1 MTEQID
7 VQDTKKTAPKKIDPK
22 KMSLA
27 EKKAYVQKM
36 EDAQYE
42 RDSEMISCIFRY
54 LERPG
59 DTLKFKYSQYARDG
73 FPEYEFKDGERY
85 RMRRDVI
92 KHLNN
97 NVHYLQY
104 NHVTD
109 RAGSAA
115 GMSAGIPDGRMDTR
129 DKMTATKKIPR
140 CEVIP
145 MEFLGE
151 DDADIMP
158 SKIIEVRN
166 MVNRTY

>member
-1 MTEQID
+1 MSEQLDI
-7 VQDTKKTAPKKIDPK
+7 KENKKINPK

-42 RDSEMISCIFRY
+42 RDSELISVIFRY

-59 DTLKFKYSQYARDG
+59 DTLKFRYSGYARDG
-73 FPEYEFKDGERY
+73 FPDYAFKDGERY
-85 RMRRDVI
+85 MMRRDVV

-104 NHVTD
+104 HHVKDPT
-109 RAGSAA
+109 AAAA
-115 GMSAGIPDGRMDTR
+115 GMAAAIPDGRMDTNDR
-129 DKMTATKKIPR
+129 MTAKKKIPR

-145 MEFLGE
+145 LEFLGE
-151 DDADIMP
+151 DDHDILP
-158 SKIIEVRN
+158 SKMIEVRN
-166 MVNRTY
+166 MVDRTY

>member
-1 MTEQID
+1 MTEHIE
-7 VQDTKKTAPKKIDPK
+7 TKEVKKPNPK

-27 EKKAYVQKM
+27 EKKAYVSKM

-42 RDSEMISCIFRY
+42 RDSEMISVIFRY

-59 DTLKFKYSQYARDG
+59 DTLKFRYSGYSRDG
-73 FPEYEFKDGERY
+73 FPEYTFKDGERY
-85 RMRRDVI
+85 QMRRDVI

-104 NHVTD
+104 HHVSD
-109 RAGSAA
+109 SAGRAA
-115 GMSAGIPDGRMDTR
+115 GMAAGIPDGRMDTR
-129 DKMTATKKIPR
+129 DQMTATKKIPR

-145 MEFLGE
+145 MQFLGE
-151 DDADIMP
+151 EDQDIMP

-166 MVNRTY
+166 MVDRTY